1 LAATKMAV
9 GDETLEL
16 EVDGKTVRVVTRPAD
31 GDGLATLFELGESP
45 TWDDSSPMSDEEV
58 AAVVRSLIEEARSKG
73 GQAEVLGVPPA
84 AALSFPDDPRISVA
98 PVESM
103 RFSLPGSPTGLIIQ
117 MDEKGDGHLWALGDD
132 RRELGSD
139 GMWWIVNSL
148 IDVLIDP
155 ATASKAPRFLTL
167 GGSLGGPATQASLEH
182 GDWGVGIVWRQLRSG
197 VSGDIVAVQELSYER
212 VDGWLR
218 LLNPIRDDLEKR
230 RVHRQR
236 LRPALTA
243 EKWARALERW
253 AS

>member
-1 LAATKMAV
+1 
-9 GDETLEL
+9 
-16 EVDGKTVRVVTRPAD
+16 
-31 GDGLATLFELGESP
+31 
-45 TWDDSSPMSDEEV
+45 
-58 AAVVRSLIEEARSKG
+58 
-73 GQAEVLGVPPA
+73 
-84 AALSFPDDPRISVA
+84 
-98 PVESM
+98 
-103 RFSLPGSPTGLIIQ
+103 

-132 RRELGSD
+132 RLPLGSD

-155 ATASKAPRFLTL
+155 TAASKWPRFLTL

-182 GDWGVGIVWRQLRSG
+182 GDWGVGIVWRQLVSG
-197 VSGDIVAVQELSYER
+197 VSGDIVAVQELSYDR
-212 VDGWLR
+212 VEGWLR
-218 LLNPIRDDLEKR
+218 LLRPVRDELEKR